1 MARDDKNKSGLTIVG
16 KAPTLDPNQRSF
28 LEGLAPLTKVAVDKT
43 RSEPPPH
50 TGHRQRLRDRFRKTG
65 PEGLPDYE
73 LLELVLFR
81 AIPAATPSLS
91 PNVS

>member
-43 RSEPPPH
+43 
-50 TGHRQRLRDRFRKTG
+50 
-65 PEGLPDYE
+65 LPDY
-73 LLELVLFR
+73 
-81 AIPAATPSLS
+81 AP
-91 PNVS
+91 